1 MAHRGG
7 GGPAD
12 EPAWAGGRPGVILD
26 DPGQGPHRTTVR
38 VAVTPRR
45 YRSSMVRFLHTA
57 DWQLGMTRHF
67 LGADAQPRFTAA
79 RTEVIRTM
87 GALAVAEGCSF
98 VVVAGDVF
106 ETNQV
111 DRQVV
116 VRALDAMAATPGV
129 TFYLLPGNHDPLDA
143 SSVFRSPTFLHH
155 QPANVVVLAEAG
167 AVPVAPG
174 VELVAAPWPT
184 KRPLTD
190 LLAAALASVPADGT
204 IRVAVGHGAVDHLSP
219 DDANP
224 ALVRV
229 AAAEAALEEGR
240 AHYVALGDRHST
252 TTVGRTGRI
261 WYAGAPEATDF
272 REEDPGNVLVVSLDE
287 DGTVEVTPHR
297 VGTWR
302 FVRHEAAVTGE
313 ADLDLLDALL
323 DGQPDKARTIVRLA
337 LEGQLSLGE
346 KARLDELLAHH
357 GDLFAALEG
366 WERRIDLVVLPAD
379 ADFDELD
386 LQGFAGEAV
395 ADLRAQAAGDGPDA
409 LAAQDALALLVRL
422 AGAPA

>member
-1 MAHRGG
+1 
-7 GGPAD
+7 
-12 EPAWAGGRPGVILD
+12 
-26 DPGQGPHRTTVR
+26 
-38 VAVTPRR
+38 
-45 YRSSMVRFLHTA
+45 MVRFLHTS

-67 LGADAQPRFTAA
+67 LSGEAQPRYSAA
-79 RTEVIRTM
+79 RRD
-87 GALAVAEGCSF
+87 AVAALGPLAAETGAEF

-143 SSVFRSPTFLHH
+143 ASVFRSPTFLQHR
-155 QPANVVVLAEAG
+155 PENVVVLSEVG
-167 AVPVAPG
+167 VVPVAPG
-174 VELVAAPWPT
+174 VEVVAAPWPT
-184 KRPLTD
+184 KRPLAD

-204 IRVAVGHGAVDHLSP
+204 IRVAVAHGAGDHLSP

-229 AAAEAALEEGR
+229 AAAEAAIREGR

-252 TTVGRTGRI
+252 TSVGGTGRI
-261 WYAGAPEATDF
+261 WYSGAPEPTDF
-272 REEDPGNVLVVSLDE
+272 REQDPGNVLVVELD
-287 DGTVEVTPHR
+287 DTGAIEVTAHR

-302 FVRHEAAVTGE
+302 FVRHEAALTGE
-313 ADLDLLDALL
+313 ADLDLLDAFL

-337 LEGQLSLGE
+337 LVGQLSLAE
-346 KARLDELLAHH
+346 KARLDGLLAHH
-357 GDLFAALEG
+357 GDLFASLEG

-379 ADFDELD
+379 ADFDDLD

-395 ADLRAQAAGDGPDA
+395 ADLRAQAAGDGA
-409 LAAQDALALLVRL
+409 GAQAAQDALALLVRL